1 LNGESGENFMN
12 STILDSAEPIGNVTI
27 VDDFLPPPE
36 QLVPKKNTVR
46 LTLDF
51 TKESIEF
58 LQREAQSQDASY
70 EVMIR
75 KLVDAYVQQQG
86 QLL

>member
-1 LNGESGENFMN
+1 MN
-12 STILDSAEPIGNVTI
+12 SIIPDPAEPMGSVTI
-27 VDDFLPPPE
+27 IDDFLPPPE

-58 LQREAQSQDASY
+58 LQREAQRQDASY

-86 QLL
+86 

>member
-1 LNGESGENFMN
+1 MK
-12 STILDSAEPIGNVTI
+12 STIPDPAEPIGNVTI

-36 QLVPKKNTVR
+36 QLVSKKNTVR

-58 LQREAQSQDASY
+58 LQREAQHQNASY

>member
-1 LNGESGENFMN
+1 MN
-12 STILDSAEPIGNVTI
+12 STILDPAEPIGNVTI

-36 QLVPKKNTVR
+36 QLVAKKNTVR

-86 QLL
+86 

>member
-1 LNGESGENFMN
+1 MK
-12 STILDSAEPIGNVTI
+12 STIPDPAEPMGNVTI

-75 KLVDAYVQQQG
+75 KLVDVYVQQQG

>member
-1 LNGESGENFMN
+1 MLNGESGENSMN
-12 STILDSAEPIGNVTI
+12 SIIPDPAEPIGNVTI
-27 VDDFLPPPE
+27 VDDFLPPLE

-86 QLL
+86 

>member
-1 LNGESGENFMN
+1 MN
-12 STILDSAEPIGNVTI
+12 STILDPAEPIGNVTI

-58 LQREAQSQDASY
+58 LQQEAQSQDASY

>member
-1 LNGESGENFMN
+1 MN
-12 STILDSAEPIGNVTI
+12 RTIPDPAEPIGNVTI

-51 TKESIEF
+51 TKE
-58 LQREAQSQDASY
+58 
-70 EVMIR
+70 
-75 KLVDAYVQQQG
+75 
-86 QLL
+86 

>member
-1 LNGESGENFMN
+1 MN
-12 STILDSAEPIGNVTI
+12 STILDPAEPIGNVTI

-36 QLVPKKNTVR
+36 QLVAKKNTVR

-58 LQREAQSQDASY
+58 LQQEAQSQDASY

-86 QLL
+86 

>member
-1 LNGESGENFMN
+1 MN
-12 STILDSAEPIGNVTI
+12 SIIPDPAEPIGNVTI
-27 VDDFLPPPE
+27 VDDFLPPLE

-86 QLL
+86 

>member
-1 LNGESGENFMN
+1 MN
-12 STILDSAEPIGNVTI
+12 STIPDPAEPMGNVTI

-75 KLVDAYVQQQG
+75 KLVDAYVKQQG

>member
-1 LNGESGENFMN
+1 MS
-12 STILDSAEPIGNVTI
+12 STIPDPAEPIGNVTI
-27 VDDFLPPPE
+27 VDDFLPSPE

-75 KLVDAYVQQQG
+75 KLVDAYVQQQS
-86 QLL
+86 

>member
-1 LNGESGENFMN
+1 MS
-12 STILDSAEPIGNVTI
+12 STIPIPDPAEPMGNVTI

-75 KLVDAYVQQQG
+75 KLVDVYVQQQG

>member
-1 LNGESGENFMN
+1 MS
-12 STILDSAEPIGNVTI
+12 STIPDPAEPIGNVTI

-58 LQREAQSQDASY
+58 LEREAQSQDASY

-75 KLVDAYVQQQG
+75 KLVDVYVQQQG
-86 QLL
+86 QLLS

>member
-1 LNGESGENFMN
+1 MN
-12 STILDSAEPIGNVTI
+12 STIPDPAEPIGNVTI

-36 QLVPKKNTVR
+36 QLVSKKNTVR

-58 LQREAQSQDASY
+58 LQREAQSQNASY

-75 KLVDAYVQQQG
+75 KLVDVYVQQQG

>member
-1 LNGESGENFMN
+1 MN
-12 STILDSAEPIGNVTI
+12 STIPDPAEPIGNVTI
-27 VDDFLPPPE
+27 VNDFLPAPD

-86 QLL
+86 